1 MIRYAICCPCCLAT
15 PRARLICHSI
25 CTASLAQN
33 FRDPDN
39 YSIVKIQFIAC
50 CIVRH
55 AAKCSNG
62 RLTGMWRSWLVQ
74 QASSD
79 EWVAAGSCQVM
90 PCQAAGSW
98 PQLALADRSHAGG
111 GPPRNIDLVIHLHA
125 GAPGHGPQTTLH
137 SVASANKSR
146 KSYSPELSNR
156 NHSNLSKKWE

>member
-1 MIRYAICCPCCLAT
+1 MLPMLSSHSTRTPYMSQHLHCIVGPKFPGSRQLQHSEDTTYCSCCT
-15 PRARLICHSI
+15 
-25 CTASLAQN
+25 
-33 FRDPDN
+33 
-39 YSIVKIQFIAC
+39 
-50 CIVRH
+50 VRH